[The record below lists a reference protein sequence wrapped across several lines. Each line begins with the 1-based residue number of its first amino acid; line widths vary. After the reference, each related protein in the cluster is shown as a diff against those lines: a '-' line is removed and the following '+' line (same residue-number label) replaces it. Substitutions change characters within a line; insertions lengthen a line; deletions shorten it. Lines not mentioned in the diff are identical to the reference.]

1 MTPESNPVA
10 VPSEAT
16 PTAENLGY
24 FSRLSGVY
32 FSPSE
37 TFAGFKFDK
46 TLFVP
51 IILPILIVMVIGA
64 FSNYV
69 VTERIGYEN
78 IMRQTLEPMKEAG
91 WMNQEAYDK
100 AIQQAANRTP
110 VQKILGLI
118 SPFLGTGI
126 VILVIAGI
134 FQLFCMVM
142 GVETRFKSLLSV
154 TAYTFLAIGIINVV
168 LLTIIVYLKNPDD
181 IDLYNPIG
189 SNLGALMSLI
199 ASGAPKFITALAS
212 WIDIF
217 GFWRIAL
224 LSIGYA
230 AVSRKLKT
238 STAAIFLGALYA
250 LMALAFSGFAS
261 MMG

>member
-16 PTAENLGY
+16 PMAENLGY

-37 TFAGFKFDK
+37 TFAGFKFDR

-51 IILPILIVMVIGA
+51 IILPILVMMVIGA
-64 FSNYV
+64 VNNYV

-78 IMRQTLEPMKEAG
+78 ILRKSLEPMAEAG
-91 WMNQEAYDK
+91 WMKPEDVER
-100 AIQQAANRTP
+100 AIQQGANRTP

-118 SPFLGTGI
+118 SPFLFMG
-126 VILVIAGI
+126 VLILVVAGI

-154 TAYTFLAIGIINVV
+154 TAYVFLAIGIIQIVIV
-168 LLTIIVYLKNPDD
+168 TIVVYLKNPED
-181 IDLYNPIG
+181 IDLYNPVG

-199 ASGAPKFITALAS
+199 APGAPKFMTALAS